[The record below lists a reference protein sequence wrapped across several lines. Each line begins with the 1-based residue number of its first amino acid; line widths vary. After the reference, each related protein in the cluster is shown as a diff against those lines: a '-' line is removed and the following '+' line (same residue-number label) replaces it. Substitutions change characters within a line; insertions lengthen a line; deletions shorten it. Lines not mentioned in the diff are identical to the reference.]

1 MGKSSKLVS
10 TWRTVVTS
18 VARHRTLA
26 SRGLDTRSLS
36 NMSRVRASWRRVREE
51 GFTPKGFR
59 SICVAALVLLGAI
72 VVTGGLVRL
81 TGSGLGCTDWP
92 NCNNTKIIDVS
103 NKHAAI
109 EQINRLFTFLVSI
122 GVALAALAAWFRR
135 PRRRDL
141 LILGIIMLVGVPAQG
156 LVGAVV
162 VWSEL
167 NPALV
172 QLHFLLSMVLVWA
185 AVTML
190 VRSREP
196 DNGRRVPAVVPRIRR
211 RVRLLAGWTTLA
223 VLAGTVVTG
232 TGPHAGDSVGDD
244 GAVCTAG
251 AAKRFFGNECQINGD
266 ALFRVTQVH
275 GVIVW
280 ITVAIAF
287 TLMWHLRRL
296 RHDREVLDAPL
307 TAWLLTAIIQGA
319 IGYMQYSNGL
329 PVALVALHLGGATV
343 LVGCTAWL
351 WCSTTK
357 VSVSAGQ
364 ALDELAELVDQRREE
379 VPD

>member
-1 MGKSSKLVS
+1 ML
-10 TWRTVVTS
+10 
-18 VARHRTLA
+18 
-26 SRGLDTRSLS
+26 
-36 NMSRVRASWRRVREE
+36 RVQASWRRVRKE
-51 GFTPKGFR
+51 GFTPTEFR

-81 TGSGLGCTDWP
+81 TGSGLGCNDWP
-92 NCNNTKIIDVS
+92 NCNDTKIIDVS
-103 NKHAAI
+103 TKHAAI

-141 LILGIIMLVGVPAQG
+141 LLFSMVMLVGVPAQG

-162 VWSEL
+162 VWSKL
-167 NPALV
+167 HPALV
-172 QLHFLLSMVLVWA
+172 QVHFVLSMVLVWA
-185 AVTML
+185 AVMML

-196 DNGRRVPAVVPRIRR
+196 DSGRRVSAVVPRIRR
-211 RVRLLAGWTTLA
+211 RVRLLAAWTTLA

-232 TGPHAGDSVGDD
+232 TGPHAGD
-244 GAVCTAG
+244 AVNDEGVACATG
-251 AAKRFFGNECQINGD
+251 AAKRFFGHECDINGD
-266 ALFRVTQVH
+266 ALVWVTRAH
-275 GVIVW
+275 GAIVW

-287 TLMWHLRRL
+287 SLLWHLRRL

-307 TAWLLTAIIQGA
+307 TAWLLTAIVQGV
-319 IGYMQYSNGL
+319 IGYVQYSNGL
-329 PVALVALHLGGATV
+329 PVGLVALHLAGATV
-343 LVGCTAWL
+343 VVGCTAWL
-351 WCSTTK
+351 WASTTK
-357 VSVSAGQ
+357 VSVSAAQ